1 MSDEEHK
8 RHARHSYS
16 LCWEFLGRTLR
27 DFEKRDLV
35 GYALTS
41 RYHWQR
47 VGGPQELAIADWMA
61 SRAYAAVGQPE
72 LAIDYALASLNHGFD
87 QFPSWLKASLNEGI
101 ARAYASASDN
111 RRRDEYVSR
120 ALAELAQETDADD
133 AEIIRS
139 QIAELLDD

>member
-8 RHARHSYS
+8 RQARQTYN
-16 LCWEFLGRTLR
+16 LCWELLGRTLR
-27 DFEKRDLV
+27 DYEKRDLV

-61 SRAYAAVGQPE
+61 SRVYAAVGQPT
-72 LAIDYALASLNHGFD
+72 LALEYALVSLNHGFEE
-87 QFPSWLKASLNEGI
+87 FPAWLKASLNEGV
-101 ARAYASASDN
+101 ARAYASASN
-111 RRRDEYVSR
+111 HKQRDEYVSL
-120 ALAELAQETDADD
+120 ALAELNKETDVDD
-133 AEIIRS
+133 AGIIRG

>member
-1 MSDEEHK
+1 MSNEEHK
-8 RHARHSYS
+8 RHARQTYG
-16 LCWEFLGRTLR
+16 LCWEFLGHTLR

-61 SRAYAAVGQPE
+61 SRAYAAVGQPT
-72 LAIDYALASLNHGFD
+72 LAIEYALASLNHGYEE
-87 QFPSWLKASLNEGI
+87 FPAWLKASLNEGV
-101 ARAYASASDN
+101 ARAFASSSN
-111 RRRDEYVSR
+111 NKRRDEYVSL
-120 ALAELAQETDADD
+120 ALAELAKETDSDD
-133 AEIIRS
+133 AEIIRG